1 MVDNMAFTMRPR
13 RIFSKELKQGL
24 VRQIE
29 QGKIRILDV
38 SKEYE
43 VSLASVYNWIGKYS
57 RASKRTETIVIQKD
71 SEEQKNVELRKRIA
85 ELERIVGQKQM
96 EVDFLN
102 KLIEFGS
109 QEVKVDIK
117 KKFGGKLLNGSAS
130 IEKNTPGK

>member
-1 MVDNMAFTMRPR
+1 MGFTIRPR
-13 RIFSKELKQGL
+13 RIFSKELKQSL

-43 VSLASVYNWIGKYS
+43 VSLASIYNWINKYA
-57 RASKRTETIVIQKD
+57 RASKRAETIVIQKD
-71 SEEQKNVELRKRIA
+71 SEEQKNIELRKRIA

-109 QEVKVDIK
+109 QETKLDIK
-117 KKFGGKLLNGSAS
+117 KKFGGKLSNGSAS
-130 IEKNTPGK
+130 IEGNTLGK